1 MSVLG
6 DLDGM
11 ILREVVNPPLPTKNA
26 ELTLAEWDDR
36 VVAMYNAFQ
45 DIVSGV
51 NVEAYDPSA
60 TYDGTSSDVYE
71 KFAGY
76 GGRIWQAVF
85 AGAFSG
91 QTPAEGI
98 YWTQVTLAQL
108 LPNVL
113 KLAEVASGPP
123 CQCVRNSRVI
133 LDAADI
139 AALNTAPMALTPTP
153 SGTEYIEPIAINVM
167 YTHGG
172 SSFTGGG
179 AMLFLIANA
188 AGPIA
193 SLADII
199 QATSSKHGRAAL
211 LSSGSDSQ
219 YVAGEPLTALTLA
232 GPTGGNGS
240 MIINTLYVVRS
251 TLAVM

>member
-1 MSVLG
+1 MPEGISLL
-6 DLDGM
+6 DLPQAALAEIEGGQFVYMVTPEGQPFKVD
-11 ILREVVNPPLPTKNA
+11 IA
-26 ELTLAEWDDR
+26 ELVGR
-36 VVAMYNAFQ
+36 MQ
-45 DIVSGV
+45 Q
-51 NVEAYDPSA
+51 EA
-60 TYDGTSSDVYE
+60 GC
-71 KFAGY
+71 GCL
-76 GGRIWQAVF
+76 Q
-85 AGAFSG
+85 
-91 QTPAEGI
+91 
-98 YWTQVTLAQL
+98 
-108 LPNVL
+108 
-113 KLAEVASGPP
+113 
-123 CQCVRNSRVI
+123 NSRVV
-133 LDAADI
+133 LNAADI
-139 AALNTAPMALTPTP
+139 AALNTTPPVLTPTP